1 MRYDII
7 IKDIDTVYTLSQGNI
22 PRIRNELN
30 GLSPLSCVSIAIKDG
45 KIAKVG
51 KIIDDEANNIL
62 DGKNSIAIPG
72 FVDCHTHT
80 IFGGNRAN
88 EWIRRLKGES
98 YLSILKSGGGII
110 DTVNQT
116 RGLPIHQMLE
126 ETNVKLDRMLKS
138 GTTTVEIKSGYG
150 LDHNTEI
157 RMLEVANEL
166 NKSDKYDII
175 STYMG
180 AHAIPPEYRNDREGY
195 IKLLID
201 NLDEI
206 KEKRLA
212 SFVDIFC
219 EEGAF
224 TIDESRKILEK
235 AKMLGFSIRL
245 HADELARSGG
255 AILAGEL
262 KARSADHLL
271 TIDIEGI
278 DAMFEGNVSAVLLPG
293 TAYQMRSKN
302 ILPVRSMIDKGLAI
316 AVASDFNPGSCPIYS
331 MSVILSFAVSLYGLS
346 PEEAL
351 TASTINSAYV
361 LGIDAKKGSIEVGKD
376 ADILLLDMQHIE
388 EIPYWFND
396 LHLKYII
403 KNGIILNNEG
413 DLI

>member
-22 PRIRNELN
+22 PRIKNELK

-51 KIIDDEANNIL
+51 KIIDGEANDIL

-88 EWIRRLKGES
+88 EWLRRLKGES

-116 RGLPIHQMLE
+116 RGLSIYQMLE
-126 ETNVKLDRMLKS
+126 ETKVKLDRMLKS

-157 RMLEVANEL
+157 RMLEIANEL
-166 NKSDKYDII
+166 NKSNKYDII

-195 IKLLID
+195 IKLVID

-212 SFVDIFC
+212 TFVDIFC

-235 AKMLGFSIRL
+235 AKILGFNIRL
-245 HADELARSGG
+245 HADELARSRG

-271 TIDIEGI
+271 TIDTEEI
-278 DAMFEGNVSAVLLPG
+278 DAMFEGNVAAVLLPG

-302 ILPVRSMIDKGLAI
+302 IPPVRSMIDKGLAI

-361 LGIDAKKGSIEVGKD
+361 LGIGAKKGSIEVGKD
-376 ADILLLDMQHIE
+376 ADILLLDMQSIE

>member
-88 EWIRRLKGES
+88 EWLRRLKGES

-116 RGLPIHQMLE
+116 RELQRYQMLE

-166 NKSDKYDII
+166 NKYNKYDII

-195 IKLLID
+195 IKLVID

-212 SFVDIFC
+212 TFVDIFC

-302 ILPVRSMIDKGLAI
+302 IPPVRSMIDKGLVI

-376 ADILLLDMQHIE
+376 ADILLLDMQSIE